1 MTPIQETLFLTLYA
15 RALDSREPNSI
26 LHDTYSDNVVRQ
38 LDHDFGKIK
47 ASPSVVFGTALRGRK
62 LDDAVRA
69 FCTRHP
75 DAVVLDLGC
84 GLDTRMLRCT
94 PPAGVDWYDIDYP
107 EVIDLR
113 KGLLPG
119 GHPVA
124 ADLTTA
130 GWLDA
135 VPGDRPAMIVAEGVL
150 PFMPGQTFQALTRS
164 LTSHFPAGELALNG
178 YTRFAAWSM
187 RYHPAMKALGVR
199 GAAGFDDAREP
210 ERWGAGLTLAVEQ
223 LLTRAPEVASFPQPL
238 RALTRLMARSDG
250 MSRQGGRILRYR
262 FG

>member
-1 MTPIQETLFLTLYA
+1 MTPIQETLFFTLYA
-15 RALDSREPNSI
+15 RALDSREPKSI
-26 LHDTYSDNVVRQ
+26 LHDTYSDEVVRRV
-38 LDHDFGKIK
+38 DYDFGKMK
-47 ASPSVVFGTALRGRK
+47 ASPSVVFSTALRARK
-62 LDDAVRA
+62 LDDAVRS
-69 FCTRHP
+69 FCARHP

-84 GLDTRMLRCT
+84 GLDVRMLRCT
-94 PPAGVDWYDIDYP
+94 PPAGVEWYDVDYAQ
-107 EVIDLR
+107 VIALR
-113 KGLLPG
+113 KGPLLG

-124 ADLTTA
+124 ADLTTT

-135 VPGDRPAMIVAEGVL
+135 IPGDRPAMIVAEGLL
-150 PFMPGQTFQALTRS
+150 PFMPGQTFQALARG
-164 LTSHFPAGELALNG
+164 LAAHFPTGELALNG

-210 ERWGAGLTLAVEQ
+210 EKWGAGLTLAGEE
-223 LLTRAPEVASFPQPL
+223 LLTKAPEVASFPQPL
-238 RALTRLMARSDG
+238 RALTRLMALSDG